1 MDLTEALQ
9 LLAGEVCLHVAPDT
23 LPKCT
28 RLSLLPITEIG
39 DKQLCTWLCKD
50 THFFTLFK
58 SSANHTLIYSHSN
71 EILYHAAAQV
81 QLASDCPKDV
91 GFLCQFTFDAMPEG
105 RVPRLLVFDVL
116 CTTCTTI
123 EQRGEA
129 LRSMQGCLPQPL
141 CCVQWSGY
149 TRYISPEFIEKL
161 PHAAAGIMEFGPDP
175 LKIYA
180 KTVL

>member
-1 MDLTEALQ
+1 MDLSEALQ
-9 LLAGEVCLHVAPDT
+9 LLAGEVCLQVGPDT

-28 RLSLLPITEIG
+28 RLSLLPISEIG
-39 DKQLCTWLCKD
+39 DKELCTWLCKD

-58 SSANHTLIYSHSN
+58 SAENNTMVYSHTN
-71 EILYHAAAQV
+71 EILYHAAAPV
-81 QLASDCPKDV
+81 QLAPECPKDV

-116 CTTCTTI
+116 CPATTI
-123 EQRGEA
+123 EQRGEV

-149 TRYISPEFIEKL
+149 TRYISPEFVEKL
-161 PHAAAGIMEFGPDP
+161 PHVAAGIMVFGPDP

-180 KTVL
+180 KKI